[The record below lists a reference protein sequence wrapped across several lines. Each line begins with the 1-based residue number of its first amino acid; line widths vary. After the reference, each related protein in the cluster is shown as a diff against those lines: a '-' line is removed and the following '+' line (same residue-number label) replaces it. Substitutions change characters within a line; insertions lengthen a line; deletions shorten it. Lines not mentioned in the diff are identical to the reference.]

1 MIFFGC
7 FILAYLN
14 FDKINVRAMSFKINL
29 LFIYIFYPL
38 TIIMDVQCTYKDLSA
53 SARGG
58 SEGVP
63 GFQAPSAELHRGCL
77 EPSEQEGFWNS
88 LNQMVPGTLGTRGF
102 LEPSEPQEKKE
113 TYLIGQVFFV
123 PKN

>member
-1 MIFFGC
+1 M
-7 FILAYLN
+7 YS
-14 FDKINVRAMSFKINL
+14 VRTRIC
-29 LFIYIFYPL
+29 PL
-38 TIIMDVQCTYKDLSA
+38 
-53 SARGG
+53 
-58 SEGVP
+58 VP
-63 GFQAPSAELHRGCL
+63 GADLRGFQGSMAPSAELHRGCL